1 MGACCGKED
10 RWTAEHE
17 RRKRDG
23 RGPPRAFQGAGHTL
37 GGGGADRTTGADAK
51 DAAAMAA
58 MQRANK
64 PGTDRDRRLAARRQ
78 KDDLVG
84 KILAH
89 YQARGQDAPVGLPAS
104 DVETLK
110 RHLAKIK
117 KEAATKKGSSLRR
130 PQIAL

>member
-1 MGACCGKED
+1 
-10 RWTAEHE
+10 
-17 RRKRDG
+17 
-23 RGPPRAFQGAGHTL
+23 L

-89 YQARGQDAPVGLPAS
+89 YQARGQDAPIGLPAS